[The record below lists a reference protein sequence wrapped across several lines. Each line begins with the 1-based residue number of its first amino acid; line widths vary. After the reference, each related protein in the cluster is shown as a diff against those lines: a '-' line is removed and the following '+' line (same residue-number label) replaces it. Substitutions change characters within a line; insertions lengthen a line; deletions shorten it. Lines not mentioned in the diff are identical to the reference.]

1 MYHFMETCWLLTGLS
16 FLELYL
22 SDGVAWP
29 PLVVVRFVDFFGLFW
44 GFKSVVFLFSCFEKL
59 GYFA

>member
-1 MYHFMETCWLLTGLS
+1 LLTGLS